1 MKKAFRGSL
10 CYKGLRGG
18 AIFVDNKFV
27 VYKNQTLT
35 LSERY
40 KNIVIPIEEIAKV
53 KKGYAIVFPTVTI
66 YLKNNEKYRF
76 VIFSRKKFIE
86 CLQQVR

>member
-1 MKKAFRGSL
+1 MKKGFRGSL
-10 CYKGLRGG
+10 CYQRLRGG
-18 AIFVDNKFV
+18 VIFVDNKFV

-35 LSERY
+35 LSKRY
-40 KNIVIPIEEIAKV
+40 ENIVIPIEVIAKV

-76 VIFSRKKFIE
+76 VIFNRKKFI
-86 CLQQVR
+86 

>member
-1 MKKAFRGSL
+1 MKKAFCGSL
-10 CYKGLRGG
+10 CYQGLRGG

-27 VYKNQTLT
+27 VYKNQTFT

-40 KNIVIPIEEIAKV
+40 KNIVIPIEENAKA

-76 VIFSRKKFIE
+76 VVFNRKKFIE